1 MDSRQIHL
9 VQNSFVHVLPI
20 PDAVA
25 AAFYAR
31 LFQLAPDTRA
41 LFRGD
46 MVEQGRKLV
55 LTLAS
60 VVDSLDRLDEL
71 LPVARELAIRHA
83 GYGVLDRHYA
93 VVGAALLD
101 TLAVQLGE
109 QFDTATHD
117 AWAAAYTIL
126 ADAMIEAGHAAARKS
141 A

>member
-1 MDSRQIHL
+1 MDFRQINL
-9 VQNSFVHVLPI
+9 VQDSFIHVLPI

-31 LFQLAPDTRA
+31 LFQLAPDTRP

-71 LPVARELAIRHA
+71 LPVARELAIRHV

-101 TLAVQLGE
+101 TLAVQLGDL
-109 QFDTATHD
+109 FDTATHD